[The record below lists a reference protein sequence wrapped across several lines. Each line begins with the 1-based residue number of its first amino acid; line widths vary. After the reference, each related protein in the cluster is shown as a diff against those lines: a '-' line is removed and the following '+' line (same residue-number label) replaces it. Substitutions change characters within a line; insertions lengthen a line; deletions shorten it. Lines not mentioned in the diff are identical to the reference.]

1 MATTVRVTIQQFLAA
16 PASKPYRELMDG
28 EVFEKPMPNALH
40 GGLAARLIF
49 LLTLHQQQND
59 TFHVCT
65 EMRHADAAT
74 DWVFLPDISVLL
86 KSQSVA
92 SLSELTDP
100 VLFPPDFAFE
110 VLSPGDRAGTLSRRA
125 EAYRRAGTTL
135 LWIVDPVAESIIV
148 SRRGEEQFEASSE
161 RPLNAAPVLPEFE
174 VDIPGLFAF
183 LHAK

>member
-1 MATTVRVTIQQFLAA
+1 M
-16 PASKPYRELMDG
+16 
-28 EVFEKPMPNALH
+28 
-40 GGLAARLIF
+40 
-49 LLTLHQQQND
+49 
-59 TFHVCT
+59 
-65 EMRHADAAT
+65 
-74 DWVFLPDISVLL
+74 
-86 KSQSVA
+86 A

-100 VLFPPDFAFE
+100 VLFPPDFAIE

-161 RPLNAAPVLPEFE
+161 RPLNAAPVLPGFE

>member
-16 PASKPYRELMDG
+16 HESKPYRELMDG

-100 VLFPPDFAFE
+100 VLFPPDFAIE
-110 VLSPGDRAGTLSRRA
+110 VLSPGDRAGMISRRT
-125 EAYRRAGTTL
+125 EAYRKAGTTL
-135 LWIVDPVAESIIV
+135 LWFVDPENESIPAWER
-148 SRRGEEQFEASSE
+148 SAGQFEAPRD
-161 RPLNAAPVLPEFE
+161 RPLSAAPILPGFE
-174 VDIPGLFAF
+174 LDIPALFAF
-183 LHAK
+183 LHPK